1 MNVDLPPLSDF
12 TPDPAVARARTTRDT
27 LTLAPQAEQGVAVI
41 RHEVMSGTVNRGP
54 APAQGSASCRFAVAV
69 AVAVA
74 QDLPL
79 TITF

>member
-27 LTLAPQAEQGVAVI
+27 LTLAPPAEQGVPVI
-41 RHEVMSGTVNRGP
+41 RHEIMSGTVSRGP
-54 APAQGSASCRFAVAV
+54 APANGSASYRV

-74 QDLPL
+74 QELPL